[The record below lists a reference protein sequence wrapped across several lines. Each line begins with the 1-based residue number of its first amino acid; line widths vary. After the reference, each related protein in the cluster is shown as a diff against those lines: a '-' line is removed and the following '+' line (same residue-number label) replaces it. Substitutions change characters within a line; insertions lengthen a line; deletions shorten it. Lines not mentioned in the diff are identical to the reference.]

1 MTDDMPLFDLSQLNF
16 EEFVSFFFDHD
27 MEKEEYW
34 YQEPDLLDFNA
45 FDDKGVSS
53 PPVIVKHM
61 TRLFTDFSAVASRY
75 SLPQI
80 NAGIWAMFGYGGFQL
95 EKHLWLPAAPL
106 GERLRCIRSMY
117 FVYSDY
123 VAKST
128 VEVMENCFDLW
139 WDAVASSFWEQMD
152 FELKI
157 DKGDALSLKA
167 EQRALLDAMFET
179 LSNILALPDPRTQG
193 FTLHG
198 LGHLHHPGVRDLVQ
212 HFLDEHREDFT
223 AEGIEW
229 IEQCRDGTVM

>member
-1 MTDDMPLFDLSQLNF
+1 MPLFDLSQLNF
-16 EEFVSFFFDHD
+16 EEFVSFFFNHD

-34 YQEPDLLDFNA
+34 YHEPALQDFNA
-45 FDDKGVSS
+45 FNDKNVSS
-53 PPVIVKHM
+53 PAIIVEHM
-61 TRLFTDFSAVASRY
+61 TRLFTEFSAVALRY

-95 EKHLWLPAAPL
+95 EKHLWLPATPL
-106 GERLRCIRSMY
+106 DQRLSCIRSMY

-128 VEVMENCFDLW
+128 VEVMENCFDFW
-139 WDAVASSFWEQMD
+139 WDAVASGFWEQMD

-157 DKGDALSLKA
+157 SQGDMLSLNA
-167 EQRALLDAMFET
+167 EHGALLDAMFET

-193 FTLHG
+193 FALHG
-198 LGHLHHPGVRDLVQ
+198 LRHLHHPGLRDLVQ
-212 HFLDEHREDFT
+212 HFLDEHRQDLT

-229 IEQCRDGTVM
+229 VEQCRDGTVM